1 VLNRSPA
8 LSLFL
13 ILGAIAP
20 LTSCANS
27 SGGQTLEQLLAP
39 DPQLQSPPAPQPSPQ
54 DSPQTAVPP
63 APVSPIELPEDFPVA
78 IPQYPNATLELISP
92 LTSEQ
97 DGMITRWFSADSTTL
112 VRRYYQQQLTEQ
124 NWEITS
130 APDAT
135 ELAARRQGLQ
145 LTLSFA
151 PPTSGQTT
159 YTLTYRRDNM
169 PTVTSSP
176 TASPSPS
183 LSVSPQPSPTP
194 ENNPSEVADVSPPVP
209 PAVEQLITLGI
220 TNVDSVAAFQPNE
233 IIPRRDYARWLINA
247 NNQIYADEP
256 GKQIRLA
263 SSTGEAVF
271 QDVPKSDPDFAY
283 IQGLAEAGLIPSALT
298 GEATE
303 TRFRPDAPLTREN
316 LIGWKVPLDTRS
328 ALPKATLEA
337 VNDTWGFQDTSKINS
352 QVLPSILVD
361 FQNGNNANIRRVFG
375 YTRLFQ
381 PQKPVT
387 RLEAATVLTYFGTQ
401 GEGRSI
407 MEIMNNEF

>member
-1 VLNRSPA
+1 MLNPSPA
-8 LSLFL
+8 LSLFAIL
-13 ILGAIAP
+13 IAIAP

-27 SGGQTLEQLLAP
+27 SGGQSLEQLLAP
-39 DPQLQSPPAPQPSPQ
+39 DPQLQQPPASQPSPQ
-54 DSPQTAVPP
+54 ASVPP
-63 APVSPIELPEDFPVA
+63 APVAAVSLPDNFPSA
-78 IPQYPNATLELISP
+78 IPQYPNATLELVSP
-92 LTSEQ
+92 LTSAQE
-97 DGMITRWFSADSTTL
+97 GLITRWFSPDSTTV
-112 VRRYYQQQLTEQ
+112 VRRYYQQQFTEN
-124 NWEITS
+124 NWEMTS
-130 APDAT
+130 AQDAP
-135 ELAARRQGLQ
+135 ELSARREDLQ

-159 YTLTYRRDNM
+159 YTLTYRIETIENT
-169 PTVTSSP
+169 PTVIS
-176 TASPSPS
+176 SPSPS
-183 LSVSPQPSPTP
+183 PSPTP
-194 ENNPSEVADVSPPVP
+194 SQVSTPLSPEVK
-209 PAVEQLITLGI
+209 QLIALGI
-220 TNVDSVAAFQPNE
+220 TNDISVEAFQPNE
-233 IIPRRDYARWLINA
+233 IITRREYARWLINA
-247 NNQIYADEP
+247 NNQIYADDP

-263 SSTGEAVF
+263 SGTGEPVF

-328 ALPKATLEA
+328 ALPKATIEA
-337 VNDTWGFQDTSKINS
+337 VKDTWGFQDTSKINA

-381 PQKPVT
+381 PQKTVT
-387 RLEAATVLTYFGTQ
+387 QLEAATALTYFGTQ

-407 MEIMNNEF
+407 HTIDRE

>member
-1 VLNRSPA
+1 MLNRSPV
-8 LSLFL
+8 LSLFAIL
-13 ILGAIAP
+13 IAIAP

-27 SGGQTLEQLLAP
+27 SGGQSLEQLLAP
-39 DPQLQSPPAPQPSPQ
+39 DPQLQQPSASQPSP
-54 DSPQTAVPP
+54 SPQASVPP
-63 APVSPIELPEDFPVA
+63 APVAAVSLPDNFPSA
-78 IPQYPNATLELISP
+78 IPQYPNATLELVSP
-92 LTSEQ
+92 LTSAQE
-97 DGMITRWFSADSTTL
+97 GLITRWFSPDSTTV
-112 VRRYYQQQLTEQ
+112 VRRYYQQQFTEN
-124 NWEITS
+124 NWEMTS
-130 APDAT
+130 AQDAP
-135 ELAARRQGLQ
+135 ELSARREDLQ

-159 YTLTYRRDNM
+159 YTLTYRRQNT
-169 PTVTSSP
+169 PPLTSSP
-176 TASPSPS
+176 TPSASPSAAEVSTP
-183 LSVSPQPSPTP
+183 LSP
-194 ENNPSEVADVSPPVP
+194 EVQHSIA
-209 PAVEQLITLGI
+209 LGI
-220 TNVDSVAAFQPNE
+220 TNDTSVEAFQPNE
-233 IIPRRDYARWLINA
+233 IITRREYARWLINA
-247 NNQIYADEP
+247 NNQIYADDP

-263 SSTGEAVF
+263 SGTGEPVF

-328 ALPKATLEA
+328 ALPKATIEA
-337 VNDTWGFQDTSKINS
+337 VKDTWGFQDTSKINA

-381 PQKPVT
+381 PQKTVT
-387 RLEAATVLTYFGTQ
+387 QLEAATALTYFGTQ

-407 MEIMNNEF
+407 HTIDKE